1 VTDTSEDIGRRGLPH
16 GGAAMESD
24 DELLRAI
31 VQSSVNPYVVLAPD
45 GHIRWASER
54 VQVLLGA
61 PAASFIGRHF
71 LEMVAPSSHAAAIA
85 EYSEFTRRDAAT
97 VPWVGPPVQLD
108 LIHADGSTIAC
119 EVSAATG
126 DPHGIDGI
134 VVQVRRWRGTVLLYA
149 AVDSMAAGA
158 PLVRVLHDILS
169 IAEHDM
175 PTSATFIATGWDG
188 ENFELIEAAPATA
201 QAHADVRSQLVD
213 LLSSPSAIDQVGL
226 DELAVAAGYVTAWAE
241 PITVR
246 GDDAASALLVVLR
259 AEPGRPAANHSTL
272 HRVCRLAALAIESD
286 RNRRAWR
293 RSAVTD
299 HLTDLANRAGLQDW
313 LDDHAAVRPDSSMAV
328 LFCDVDEFK
337 QVNDDLGHHAGDR
350 VLKVVAERLRRAV
363 RDDDLVCRWGGDE
376 FLIACADPAGA
387 VALAERLIARVEEPI
402 TIDGAT
408 ARVGLSV
415 GVAFGTYATE
425 LDELLRASDRALLEA
440 KAGGRN
446 RFVVEP

>member
-1 VTDTSEDIGRRGLPH
+1 MTDTSEDTGRRGLPQR
-16 GGAAMESD
+16 GTAASSD
-24 DELLRAI
+24 DGLLRAI

-45 GHIRWASER
+45 GHVRWVSDR
-54 VQVLLGA
+54 VEILLGA
-61 PAASFIGRHF
+61 PASSFVGRHF
-71 LEMVAPSSHAAAIA
+71 LEMIAPSSHEAAIA

-97 VPWVGPPVQLD
+97 VPWIGPPVQLD
-108 LIHADGSTIAC
+108 LIHADGSAIAC
-119 EVSAATG
+119 EVSAATAG
-126 DPHGIDGI
+126 AHGIDGI

-158 PLVRVLHDILS
+158 PLATVLRDILA

-175 PTSATFIATGWDG
+175 PTSASFVAAGWDG
-188 ENFELIEAAPATA
+188 ERFELLEAAPATA
-201 QAHADVRSQLVD
+201 RAHAHVRSRLVA
-213 LLSSPSAIDQVGL
+213 LLRSPRSVDQARL
-226 DELAVAAGYVTAWAE
+226 DDLAVAAGYVTAWAE

-246 GDDAASALLVVLR
+246 GDDEPSALLVVLR
-259 AEPGRPAANHSTL
+259 AEAGPPAPNHSTL
-272 HRVCRLAALAIESD
+272 HRVHRLAALAIESD

-313 LDDHAAVRPDSSMAV
+313 LDDRAAVRPDAPMAV

-337 QVNDDLGHHAGDR
+337 QVNDDHGHHAGDR

-363 RDDDLVCRWGGDE
+363 RDEDLVCRWGGDE
-376 FLIACADPAGA
+376 FLIVCADPAGA

-402 TIDGAT
+402 TVDGAT
-408 ARVGLSV
+408 ASVGLSV

-425 LDELLRASDRALLEA
+425 LDELLRASDQALLEA
-440 KAGGRN
+440 KGGGRN
-446 RFVVEP
+446 RFVVER

>member
-1 VTDTSEDIGRRGLPH
+1 VTDTSEDTGRRDLPH
-16 GGAAMESD
+16 GGTVMSSE
-24 DELLRAI
+24 DELSLAI
-31 VQSSVNPYVVLAPD
+31 VQSSVNPYVILAPD
-45 GHIRWASER
+45 GHVRWVSER
-54 VQVLLGA
+54 VEILLGA
-61 PAASFIGRHF
+61 PPEAFVGRHF

-85 EYSEFTRRDAAT
+85 EYSEFTHRDAST
-97 VPWVGPPVQLD
+97 VPWIGPPVQLD
-108 LIHADGSTIAC
+108 LLHADGTSIAC

-126 DPHGIDGI
+126 GAHGIDGI

-158 PLVRVLHDILS
+158 PLVTVLRDILA

-175 PTSATFIATGWDG
+175 PTSATFVAAGWDG
-188 ENFELIEAAPATA
+188 ERFELIEAAAATA
-201 QAHADVRSQLVD
+201 RAHADVRFRLID
-213 LLSSPSAIDQVGL
+213 LLRSPTGVDQARL
-226 DELAVAAGYVTAWAE
+226 DELAVAAGYTTAWAE

-246 GDDAASALLVVLR
+246 GDDEASALVVVLR
-259 AEPGRPAANHSTL
+259 AEPGRPAPNHTTL
-272 HRVCRLAALAIESD
+272 HRVRRLAALAIESD

-313 LDDHAAVRPDSSMAV
+313 LDDRAAVRPDAPMAV

-363 RDDDLVCRWGGDE
+363 RDDDLACRWGGDE
-376 FLIACADPAGA
+376 FIVVCADPAGA
-387 VALAERLIARVEEPI
+387 VALAERLIARIDEPI
-402 TIDGAT
+402 TIDGAV
-408 ARVGLSV
+408 AQVGLSV
-415 GVAFGTYATE
+415 GVAFGTFATE

-440 KAGGRN
+440 KGRGRN
-446 RFVVEP
+446 RFVVER